1 MATEQLFNRFIVIW
15 VLVNFIVLNCQ
26 SEESIVFPLL
36 PQKNLRLE
44 SFVNG
49 TVSHQAVVELS
60 QIAEAFSLDFFQV
73 CF

>member
-15 VLVNFIVLNCQ
+15 VLVNCIVLNCQ

-60 QIAEAFSLDFFQV
+60 QIAEEFSLDFFQV